1 MEFYIGTANFAKNYG
16 YKKNIISKLK
26 SKHLHFMIWKL
37 DKKMACICDFYWIC
51 SYNKLFFCKKFT
63 DSKSSILRYEWE

>member
-1 MEFYIGTANFAKNYG
+1 
-16 YKKNIISKLK
+16 
-26 SKHLHFMIWKL
+26 MIWKL